1 MNPVLILA
9 DWRKMSWVTSMRRE
23 MTYHNPVLPLACVEG
38 LNLRPDGTY
47 VDATLGGGGHT
58 RLILSNLGTNGRLLA
73 FDQDP
78 DAHHN
83 APSDARFE
91 LIPQNFRHLYSFL
104 RIKKALPVQGILAD
118 LGVSSHQFD
127 EANRGFSLIH
137 NGPLDMRMN
146 PTAGVSATELLQDA
160 TFEELAPWLR
170 NYGEIPQAARYAN
183 AILRYRDTQGLE
195 TTHQLVAALKPLL
208 PRNKEH
214 ATLARVFQAI
224 RIVVNDELKALEEF
238 LVGAFEALEPGGRLV
253 VISYHSLEDRLVKNF
268 FKEGKLTG
276 EADRDDFGNR
286 LVGWTPITKKP
297 IVPDAAEIE
306 GNSRARSAKLRIAE
320 KRKL

>member
-1 MNPVLILA
+1 
-9 DWRKMSWVTSMRRE
+9 
-23 MTYHNPVLPLACVEG
+23 
-38 LNLRPDGTY
+38 LRPGGTY

-58 RLILSNLGTNGRLLA
+58 KLILNALDPTGRLLA

-83 APSDARFE
+83 APSDPRFE
-91 LIPQNFRHLYSFL
+91 LIPQNFRHLHAFL
-104 RIKKALPVQGILAD
+104 RLKKALPVQGILAD

-127 EANRGFSLIH
+127 QADRGFSLMH

-146 PTAGVSATELLQDA
+146 PTAGVSAAELLRDA
-160 TFEELAPWLR
+160 TFEDLAPWLR
-170 NYGEIPQAARYAN
+170 NYGEIPQAARFAN
-183 AILRYRDTQGLE
+183 AILRHRDTQSLD

-214 ATLARVFQAI
+214 AILARVFQAI

-238 LVGAFEALEPGGRLV
+238 LLGAYESLEPGGRLV

-286 LVGWTPITKKP
+286 LVGWNAITRKP
-297 IVPDAAEIE
+297 IVPDAAEIQL
-306 GNSRARSAKLRIAE
+306 NSRARSAKLRIAE
-320 KRKL
+320 KVNR